1 MMRTHPVK
9 TWLVRCLLGG
19 LVLSPPAFA
28 QDDDDP
34 YAYPDEEPSREEKQ
48 EEEDDSYDRRRKVD
62 ETDDFRRVA
71 EQEGEDGDFESL
83 SGLDDPNLGVAVEF
97 ISGALLLDS
106 SRGQSVDTR
115 LGLGVRATWEYG
127 RILDSEP
134 LREALWADLR
144 WTYGSLSDGTAFIT
158 GDTRLHYFTIAPAYE
173 LKLGKSDFGFFAQAG
188 GGVAYQATSI
198 NVDSDVTK
206 VNGLKPVLQYGV
218 GFRGRPRLTS
228 SGNLRLAFRLE
239 ALAFRRGYMN
249 DFFLGGS
256 LGTAF

>member
-1 MMRTHPVK
+1 MK

-19 LVLSPPAFA
+19 LVLSTPALA

-34 YAYPDEEPSREEKQ
+34 YAYPDEEPARSSE
-48 EEEDDSYDRRRKVD
+48 EEEDSYERRRKNVD
-62 ETDDFRRVA
+62 ETDDFRRVS
-71 EQEGEDGDFESL
+71 EQEGEDGDFKAL

-97 ISGALLLDS
+97 ITGALLVDGT
-106 SRGQSVDTR
+106 RGNFADTR
-115 LGLGVRATWEYG
+115 MGLGVRATWEYG

-144 WTYGSLSDGTAFIT
+144 WTYGSLSEGTRFIT

-188 GGVAYQATSI
+188 GGIAYQATSLT
-198 NVDSDVTK
+198 VGEDVTK
-206 VNGLKPVLQYGV
+206 VNGIKPLLQYGV

>member
-1 MMRTHPVK
+1 MK

-19 LVLSPPAFA
+19 LTLSTPALA
-28 QDDDDP
+28 QDEDEDP
-34 YAYPDEEPSREEKQ
+34 YAIPDEESSRSA
-48 EEEDDSYDRRRKVD
+48 DDEYNRPEPVD
-62 ETDDFRRVA
+62 QTDEFREVS
-71 EQEGEDGDFESL
+71 EQEGEDGDFKRL

-97 ISGALLLDS
+97 IAGALLVDS
-106 SRGQSVDTR
+106 SRGNFSENR

-127 RILDSEP
+127 RILDNEA

-144 WTYGSLSDGTAFIT
+144 WTYASMSEGTAFII

-173 LKLGKSDFGFFAQAG
+173 LKFGKSDFGVFAQAG

-198 NVDSDVTK
+198 TVDADVTK
-206 VNGLKPVLQYGV
+206 VNGLKPVLQGGV
-218 GFRGRPRLTS
+218 GLRGRPRLGS
-228 SGNLRLAFRLE
+228 KGNLRLAFRVE
-239 ALAFRRGYMN
+239 ALAFRRGYMT

>member
-19 LVLSPPAFA
+19 LALSTPALA
-28 QDDDDP
+28 QDEDDP
-34 YAYPDEEPSREEKQ
+34 YGYPDEEPARSKDDDDYEE
-48 EEEDDSYDRRRKVD
+48 RRRKNVD
-62 ETDDFRRVA
+62 PTDDFRDAA
-71 EQEGEDGDFESL
+71 EQEGEDGDFKAL
-83 SGLDDPNLGVAVEF
+83 SGLDDPNLGVAIEF
-97 ISGALLLDS
+97 ISGALLVDS
-106 SRGQSVDTR
+106 ARGESFDTR

-144 WTYGSLSDGTAFIT
+144 WTYGRLSDGTNFIS

-173 LKLGKSDFGFFAQAG
+173 LKLGRSSFGFFAQAG

-198 NVDSDVTK
+198 TVDEDVTK
-206 VNGLKPVLQYGV
+206 VNGLKPLLQYGV
-218 GFRGRPRLTS
+218 GFRGRPQIG

>member
-1 MMRTHPVK
+1 MK

-19 LVLSPPAFA
+19 LCFSAPALA

-34 YAYPDEEPSREEKQ
+34 YAYPDEEPARSKR
-48 EEEDDSYDRRRKVD
+48 DDDAYERRRKNVD

-71 EQEGEDGDFESL
+71 EQEGDDGDFERL
-83 SGLDDPNLGVAVEF
+83 AGLDDPNLGVAVEF

-106 SRGQSVDTR
+106 PRGRAVDTH

-127 RILDSEP
+127 RILDNES
-134 LREALWADLR
+134 LRENLWADLR
-144 WTYGSLSDGTAFIT
+144 WTFGSVSDGTRFIT

-188 GGVAYQATSI
+188 GGLAYQATSI
-198 NVDSDVTK
+198 TVDATETK
-206 VNGLKPVLQYGV
+206 VNGLKPLLQYGV
-218 GFRGRPRLTS
+218 GFRGRPKLTS

>member
-1 MMRTHPVK
+1 MRTSPVK

-19 LVLSPPAFA
+19 LVLSTPALA

-34 YAYPDEEPSREEKQ
+34 YAYPDEETSRS
-48 EEEDDSYDRRRKVD
+48 EEDDESYDRRVKNVD
-62 ETDDFRRVA
+62 QTDDFRRVS
-71 EQEGEDGDFESL
+71 EQEGEDGDFKAL

-97 ISGALLLDS
+97 ITGALFVDS
-106 SRGQSVDTR
+106 SRGDFADTR
-115 LGLGVRATWEYG
+115 VGLGVRATWEYG

-144 WTYGSLSDGTAFIT
+144 WTYGSLSDGTRFIS

-188 GGVAYQATSI
+188 GGLAYQATSLT
-198 NVDSDVTK
+198 VDANVTK
-206 VNGLKPVLQYGV
+206 VNGLKPLLQYGL

-228 SGNLRLAFRLE
+228 SGNLRLAFRVE

-256 LGTAF
+256 VGTAF